1 MPEYRGAGS
10 YWFVPLT
17 DVNFGDLKNE
27 GRTKVS
33 YPNTVFGTLPEG
45 YAGNKNFAESSRV
58 LVSGYMKKGG
68 CRSTKYAV
76 LPFNV
81 EANFGAFKYPMSM
94 VYAINTLLDENLV
107 GDKDPLYQEL
117 EGYKDKLWQL
127 YSRSSIQDS
136 VWAYRV
142 LETSMLGLSIDLG
155 VDTSFARKGLQYID
169 VSSGAMKGGRF

>member
-1 MPEYRGAGS
+1 
-10 YWFVPLT
+10 
-17 DVNFGDLKNE
+17 
-27 GRTKVS
+27 
-33 YPNTVFGTLPEG
+33 
-45 YAGNKNFAESSRV
+45 
-58 LVSGYMKKGG
+58 
-68 CRSTKYAV
+68 
-76 LPFNV
+76 
-81 EANFGAFKYPMSM
+81 M